1 MCRQKQQGAR
11 NDVISISRGSRPAA
25 EPFLF
30 LRTVD
35 LHHKRWFRRVYP
47 LESLGCSAASI
58 KCRNEHKGSVSVT
71 LFVSLA
77 AITGTF
83 QSSEL
88 QTREIQQPAWFR
100 VTAHCVTSFIW
111 KIIFRLIE
119 IIPTP
124 AVEKSLK
131 RSRATRRAPGRM
143 GGLTN
148 ERR

>member
-1 MCRQKQQGAR
+1 MC
-11 NDVISISRGSRPAA
+11 SRSSRELTMMSFQLAVGPDLPLSLSSSS
-25 EPFLF
+25 EP
-30 LRTVD
+30 RICT
-35 LHHKRWFRRVYP
+35 HKRRFRRVYP
-47 LESLGCSAASI
+47 LESLGCSAAYI
-58 KCRNEHKGSVSVT
+58 KCRNEHQGSVSVT

-88 QTREIQQPAWFR
+88 QTGEIQQPAWFR

-143 GGLTN
+143 GGWAD
-148 ERR
+148 